1 MPSDNFD
8 AQTWSSSVS
17 FRPRSS
23 KIDSFCNSSETLSS
37 RSSRAAL
44 TAEEPDD
51 GLATCT
57 TASTTTKGTI
67 VPQSSIALARMSRLR
82 RC

>member
-1 MPSDNFD
+1 MN
-8 AQTWSSSVS
+8 

-23 KIDSFCNSSETLSS
+23 KIDSFCNSSEALSS
-37 RSSRAAL
+37 RSSKAAV
-44 TAEEPDD
+44 TVEEPGD

-67 VPQSSIALARMSRLR
+67 VP
-82 RC
+82 